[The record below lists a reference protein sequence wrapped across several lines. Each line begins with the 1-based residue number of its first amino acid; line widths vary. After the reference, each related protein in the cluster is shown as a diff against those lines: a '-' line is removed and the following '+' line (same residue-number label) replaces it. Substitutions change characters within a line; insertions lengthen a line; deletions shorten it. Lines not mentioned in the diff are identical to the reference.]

1 MISIAYA
8 ADAAQAGA
16 SSGFASF
23 LPLILILVVFWFLV
37 MRPQQQ
43 KYKKHQEMIAE
54 LKRGDKV
61 ILNSGFLGRITK
73 VDERFF
79 TVEIADNVEV
89 KVEKMA
95 IADRYDPNATVDTP
109 ETVAKKAD
117 KKEEKK

>member
-16 SSGFASF
+16 SSGLASF

-43 KYKKHQEMIAE
+43 KYKKHQEMIGE

>member
-43 KYKKHQEMIAE
+43 KYKKHQEMIGE

-109 ETVAKKAD
+109 ETVAKKAE

>member
-8 ADAAQAGA
+8 ADAAQNSAA
-16 SSGFASF
+16 SGFGSF
-23 LPLILILVVFWFLV
+23 IPLILILLVFWFLV

-73 VDERFF
+73 VDDRFF

-89 KVEKMA
+89 KVEKNA

-109 ETVAKKAD
+109 ETIAKKSD

>member
-73 VDERFF
+73 VDDRFF

-95 IADRYDPNATVDTP
+95 IADRYDPNAAVDTP

>member
-8 ADAAQAGA
+8 ADAAQTGA
-16 SSGFASF
+16 ASGFASF

-73 VDERFF
+73 VDDRFF

-89 KVEKMA
+89 KVDKNA
-95 IADRYDPNATVDTP
+95 VADRYDPNATVDTP

>member
-73 VDERFF
+73 VDDHFF
-79 TVEIADNVEV
+79 TVEIADSVEV
-89 KVEKMA
+89 KVDKNA
-95 IADRYDPNATVDTP
+95 VADRYEPNAPAENTP
-109 ETVAKKAD
+109 AVAKKA
-117 KKEEKK
+117 EKKDEKK

>member
-16 SSGFASF
+16 ASGFASF

-73 VDERFF
+73 VDDRFF

-89 KVEKMA
+89 KVDKNA
-95 IADRYDPNATVDTP
+95 VADRYDPNATVDTP
-109 ETVAKKAD
+109 ETVAKKA
-117 KKEEKK
+117 EKKDEKK

>member
-16 SSGFASF
+16 AGGFASF

-43 KYKKHQEMIAE
+43 KYKKHQEMIGE

-73 VDERFF
+73 VDDRFF

-109 ETVAKKAD
+109 ETVAKKA
-117 KKEEKK
+117 EKKDEKK

>member
-8 ADAAQAGA
+8 ADAAQNSAA
-16 SSGFASF
+16 SGFGSF
-23 LPLILILVVFWFLV
+23 VPLILILVVFWFLV

-73 VDERFF
+73 VDDRFF

-89 KVEKMA
+89 KVDKNA
-95 IADRYDPNATVDTP
+95 VADRYDPNATVDTP